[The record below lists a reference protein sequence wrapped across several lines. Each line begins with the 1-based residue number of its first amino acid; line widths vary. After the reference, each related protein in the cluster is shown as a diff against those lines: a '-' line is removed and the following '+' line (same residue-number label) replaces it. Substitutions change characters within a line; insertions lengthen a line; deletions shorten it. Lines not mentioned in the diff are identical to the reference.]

1 MKDMDAADVDVPTA
15 VLEALCD
22 DLNTPQAIAE
32 MNALLKQNNS
42 PELKGQLIAAGEL
55 LNILQ
60 EDAAAWLGFGD
71 EEQGD
76 DIQALLEERTAAK
89 AEKNFAR
96 ADEIRDELA
105 AQGIEIVD
113 TSEGPKWRKAN

>member
-1 MKDMDAADVDVPTA
+1 
-15 VLEALCD
+15 
-22 DLNTPQAIAE
+22 
-32 MNALLKQNNS
+32 MNALLKQDNS

-89 AEKNFAR
+89 AAKNFAR

-113 TSEGPKWRKAN
+113 TPEGPKWRKAN